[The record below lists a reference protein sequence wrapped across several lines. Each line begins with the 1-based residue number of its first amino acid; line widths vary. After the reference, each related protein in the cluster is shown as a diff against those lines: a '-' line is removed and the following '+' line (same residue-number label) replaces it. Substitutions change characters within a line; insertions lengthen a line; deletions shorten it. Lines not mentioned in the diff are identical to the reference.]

1 MSHLPMLPV
10 LIPFIAAALL
20 LLLGGRP
27 LAMQRAVALTAVV
40 SGLLAAGLLF
50 VQQANGPVSAYAIG
64 DWPAPYGILFVADR
78 LAATMV
84 LVLFLLAV
92 PALLMA
98 TDGIDGRGRHFH
110 ALFQL
115 QIAGLAGA
123 FLTGDLFNLF
133 VFFEILLL
141 ASYALLLHGGS
152 PRQSRAGLAYVIL
165 NLIGSSMFLVAVAFL
180 YGMLGTLNMAD
191 LATLLPAV
199 PQDDRALVRAAFAI
213 LIGVFLLKAAVLPM
227 AFWLPHV
234 YSAAS
239 APVAGLFALLTK
251 VGVVALLRLQ
261 VTVLG
266 EAAVTQGLLLPWLPI
281 LALGT
286 IALGTVGL
294 FAARRLGIAAA
305 NLVLISSGTLLFTV
319 AFAGPQATSALLY
332 YLPHGVFATGG
343 LLLLAGVV
351 ATRRGALED
360 RLVRGAC
367 VGNRMLIGGAFAL
380 LAVAVAG
387 LPPLSGFLGKLM
399 LMQAVA
405 PPGWQAAWWTALLLS
420 GLGVTLVLART
431 AALLFWQPE
440 DPLPDQ
446 PAGRGGKAAL
456 LLLAA
461 AGPLLVLGAAPVSAL
476 ARGAADQLHA
486 RTPYMDA
493 VLGTAPP
500 TQRER
505 RPALATE
512 AAP

>member
-1 MSHLPMLPV
+1 MTHLPMLPV
-10 LIPFIAAALL
+10 LIPFTAAALL
-20 LLLGGRP
+20 MLLGGRP
-27 LAMQRAVALTAVV
+27 PATQRAVAIAATLL
-40 SGLLAAGLLF
+40 GLLAAGLLF
-50 VQQANGPVSAYAIG
+50 AQQSGGPVTAYAIG

-98 TDGIDGRGRHFH
+98 MDGIDGRGRHFH

-115 QIAGLAGA
+115 QLAGLAGA

-141 ASYALLLHGGS
+141 ASYTLLLHGGGL
-152 PRQSRAGLAYVIL
+152 RQSRAGLAYVIL
-165 NLIGSSMFLVAVAFL
+165 NLIGSSMFLVAVAYL

-191 LATLLPAV
+191 LATVLPTV
-199 PQDDRALVRAAFAI
+199 PEDDRALVRAAFAI
-213 LIGVFLLKAAVLPM
+213 LVGVFLLKAAVLPM

-234 YSAAS
+234 YSAAP
-239 APVAGLFALLTK
+239 APAAALFALLTK

-266 EAAVTQGLLLPWLPI
+266 DAPVTQGLLLPWLPI

-294 FAARRLGIAAA
+294 FAAQRLGMAAA
-305 NLVLISSGTLLFTV
+305 NLVLISSGTLLFAV
-319 AFAGPQATSALLY
+319 AFAGPEATSALLY
-332 YLPHGVFATGG
+332 YLPHTTFATGG
-343 LLLLAGVV
+343 MLLLAGLV
-351 ATRRGALED
+351 ASGRGALED
-360 RLVRGAC
+360 RLVRGPC
-367 VGNRMLIGGAFAL
+367 VGNRMLVGTAFAL

-399 LMQAVA
+399 LMQAAA
-405 PPGWQAAWWTALLLS
+405 PPDWQAAWWTALLLS
-420 GLGVTLVLART
+420 GFGVTLVLART

-440 DPLPDQ
+440 DPSPGQ
-446 PAGRGGKAAL
+446 SAGRGGKAAL

-461 AGPLLVLGAAPVSAL
+461 ASPLLVLGAAPVSAL

-486 RTPYMDA
+486 RTPYFDA
-493 VLGTAPP
+493 VLGPAPP
-500 TQRER
+500 TQREQ
-505 RPALATE
+505 RPA
-512 AAP
+512 AAS